1 MFSILRRLVRH
12 DETRNR
18 DVTAV
23 KGALKTIIG
32 DTAML
37 YLARC
42 IPEFQ
47 SGRYGAAMKHVDDGL
62 AENPNHPKL
71 LVFAGMIRFQE
82 VRYKEAIDL
91 FQKVLS
97 IDPSNEMAGN
107 MLGCKELQSYAQ
119 SSKA

>member
-1 MFSILRRLVRH
+1 MFSFLRQLFRRE
-12 DETRNR
+12 ETHNR
-18 DVTAV
+18 DATAV
-23 KGALKTIIG
+23 KGALKTISG

-47 SGRYGAAMKHVDDGL
+47 SGRYDAAMQHVDDGL

-97 IDPSNEMAGN
+97 IDPSNEMARN
-107 MLGCKELQSYAQ
+107 MLGCKELQSYAR
-119 SSKA
+119 SSIK